1 METDDGRHG
10 LLLGVGDVGS
20 VGVVQR
26 RHDGGLGKNSHGGD
40 GDKRVLAA
48 LALELRVTGTAGSD
62 GEFILLFFGEE
73 KVIEIDGH
81 LADVVVPAI
90 IEHDGHLVILGE
102 GGNRDQRT
110 NI

>member
-1 METDDGRHG
+1 METDDGGHG
-10 LLLGVGDVGS
+10 LLLGVGDVGR
-20 VGVVQR
+20 VGVIQR
-26 RHDGGLGKNSHGGD
+26 GHDGGLGKNSHGGD

-48 LALELRVTGTAGSD
+48 LALELRVTGTMGSD
-62 GEFILLFFGEE
+62 GVFILLFFGEE

-81 LADVVVPAI
+81 LADVVVPAV

-102 GGNRDQRT
+102 GRNRDQRT

>member
-1 METDDGRHG
+1 MEADDGGHG
-10 LLLGVGDVGS
+10 LLLGVGNVGR
-20 VGVVQR
+20 VGVIQR
-26 RHDGGLGKNSHGGD
+26 GHDGGLGKNSHGGD
-40 GDKRVLAA
+40 GNKRVLAA
-48 LALELRVTGTAGSD
+48 LALELRVTGTMGSD
-62 GEFILLFFGEE
+62 GVFTLLFFGEE

-81 LADVVVPAI
+81 LADVAVPAI